1 MFIWGGLAILAAFG
15 LFGVGEIIPAFFWA
29 AVGSGL
35 IAYGIHRNKQRQQQ
49 AQLGKRIGVAKTTI
63 SGYEI
68 GTRQLDPATICT
80 LCDLFGCTADY
91 LLGRSLS
98 PAPVMSSQDAIVL
111 EAYHALPLELRRAVD
126 GILEP
131 YREPVRE
138 KKDA

>member
-1 MFIWGGLAILAAFG
+1 MNRIRELRELRGWKQEELGQKLNVGKGAI
-15 LFGVGEIIPAFFWA
+15 
-29 AVGSGL
+29 S
-35 IAYGIHRNKQRQQQ
+35 R
-49 AQLGKRIGVAKTTI
+49 
-63 SGYEI
+63 YEAEK
-68 GTRQLDPATICT
+68 RQLDPATICT

-98 PAPVMSSQDAIVL
+98 PAPVMSSQDALVL

-131 YREPVRE
+131 YREPAKQ

>member
-1 MFIWGGLAILAAFG
+1 MNRIREL
-15 LFGVGEIIPAFFWA
+15 
-29 AVGSGL
+29 
-35 IAYGIHRNKQRQQQ
+35 RQEKGWTQT
-49 AQLGKRIGVAKTTI
+49 QLGARVGMAKTTI
-63 SGYEI
+63 SGYEK
-68 GTRQLDPATICT
+68 GDHQVDPEMICK

-111 EAYHALPLELRRAVD
+111 EAYHALPPELRRAVD

-131 YREPVRE
+131 YREPAKQ